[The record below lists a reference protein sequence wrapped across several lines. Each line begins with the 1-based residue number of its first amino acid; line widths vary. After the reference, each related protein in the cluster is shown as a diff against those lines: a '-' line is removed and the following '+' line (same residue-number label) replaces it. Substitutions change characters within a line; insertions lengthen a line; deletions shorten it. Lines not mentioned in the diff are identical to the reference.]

1 VFLILLAITV
11 LIWLLLPPGE
21 PSYQDRPASQWI
33 ADISRFSADDAKTRK
48 AEDAIRQIGTNALP
62 FVLRELKVRDDSPI
76 MQSIERF
83 YWRSGLRKVWL
94 WRRTPPEIR
103 RYQGLEALEALAPSL
118 GVSGLTS
125 LMTDPNRAVRDAAAR
140 SLLYV
145 EYPRGGLKGA
155 KAVLKALSSDRSE
168 IREAALAGFVEN
180 GPVLQEA
187 YPVIVKWA
195 DDPNPEIRKRVA
207 VALAWYPLALQTEE
221 IRVFV
226 EPALAKL
233 LNDPDPAVRQSV
245 ASVLRQRRVSL
256 APAP

>member
-1 VFLILLAITV
+1 
-11 LIWLLLPPGE
+11 
-21 PSYQDRPASQWI
+21 
-33 ADISRFSADDAKTRK
+33 
-48 AEDAIRQIGTNALP
+48 
-62 FVLRELKVRDDSPI
+62 
-76 MQSIERF
+76 
-83 YWRSGLRKVWL
+83 L
-94 WRRTPPEIR
+94 WHRRPPEIR
-103 RYQGLEALEALAPSL
+103 REQGSDALRALAPSL
-118 GVSGLTS
+118 GVAGLTN
-125 LMTDPNRAVRDAAAR
+125 LMIDPNRTVRDAAAR

-155 KAVLKALSSDRSE
+155 RAILEALDSDRAE

-195 DDPNPEIRKRVA
+195 DDPSPEIRKRVA
-207 VALAWYPLALQTEE
+207 VALAWYPTGLQTADL
-221 IRVFV
+221 RAFV

-245 ASVLRQRRVSL
+245 ASVLRQRRISL